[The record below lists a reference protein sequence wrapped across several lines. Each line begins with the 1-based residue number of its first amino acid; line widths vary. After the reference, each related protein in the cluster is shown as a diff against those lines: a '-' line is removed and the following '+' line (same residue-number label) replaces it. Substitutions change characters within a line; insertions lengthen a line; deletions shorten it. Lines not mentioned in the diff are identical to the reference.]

1 MIRKEKDDFK
11 TPPIKKLR
19 FRGDLNFDN
28 RIEDLF
34 EDADKRKSRIGDV
47 GNEESYQ
54 KGNYNVVTTTLFFIN
69 FCLTLFICNQ
79 QRNPKLNRNRFSISL
94 KLN

>member
-1 MIRKEKDDFK
+1 MIRKEKDVFT

-34 EDADKRKSRIGDV
+34 EDADKRKSRIGEV
-47 GNEESYQ
+47 GNEDPIQ
-54 KGNYNVVTTTLFFIN
+54 KGNYNNVMNYMTT
-69 FCLTLFICNQ
+69 C
-79 QRNPKLNRNRFSISL
+79 
-94 KLN
+94 

>member
-1 MIRKEKDDFK
+1 MIRKEKDVFT

-19 FRGDLNFDN
+19 FRGDINFDN

-47 GNEESYQ
+47 NSEESVQ
-54 KGNYNVVTTTLFFIN
+54 RGNHAGIKS
-69 FCLTLFICNQ
+69 CC
-79 QRNPKLNRNRFSISL
+79 
-94 KLN
+94 

>member
-1 MIRKEKDDFK
+1 MIRKEKDVFT

-47 GNEESYQ
+47 GNDDPIQ
-54 KGNYNVVTTTLFFIN
+54 KGNYDCKI
-69 FCLTLFICNQ
+69 
-79 QRNPKLNRNRFSISL
+79 
-94 KLN
+94 

>member
-1 MIRKEKDDFK
+1 MIRKEKDVFT

-34 EDADKRKSRIGDV
+34 EDADKRKSRIGDA
-47 GNEESYQ
+47 GNDDPIQ
-54 KGNYNVVTTTLFFIN
+54 KG
-69 FCLTLFICNQ
+69 
-79 QRNPKLNRNRFSISL
+79 K
-94 KLN
+94 

>member
-1 MIRKEKDDFK
+1 MRCIDIDSTVNNMIRKEKDDFK

-34 EDADKRKSRIGDV
+34 EDADKRKSRIGDI
-47 GNEESYQ
+47 GNEDSCQ
-54 KGNYNVVTTTLFFIN
+54 KGTYNV
-69 FCLTLFICNQ
+69 
-79 QRNPKLNRNRFSISL
+79 
-94 KLN
+94 